1 MKLKPSRYA
10 ALPLVPTLALMAF
23 SAPALA
29 QNSDQADEIEEVVVT
44 GSYIRRTSQFDSPS
58 PIDSVDA
65 AALEAIGATSV
76 ANVVQTLTIN
86 TGSQNNPDAFTQNS
100 TVGTSNFNL
109 RGLGV
114 ASTLVLLNGK
124 RQVLTG
130 LPTNDGLNFV
140 DTNSLVP
147 LIAIDNIDI
156 LKDGAAALY
165 GSDAVAGV
173 VNFRTRNDFEGF
185 EVSADYQ
192 SVEDD
197 GTSSEYQLQ
206 AIFGARGERSH
217 VMAAFSF
224 AERTPLSTQ
233 ERRLSRPQDDSS
245 TLGDPGSYFFPS
257 GPLVGLPIIDPTGCQ
272 TSAVDGS
279 FIGGIP
285 VLLAPPGTVPGLDVG
300 LCSFDFG
307 DFFTLIP
314 DETRFN
320 GFARGSYQLTDSIE
334 LVGEFGFARN
344 RAQRLNSPTFPNLRF
359 PTVPGTHP
367 NNPFG
372 TDVNYFGRASGNG
385 GTAAPTVNEIDTWRS
400 SIELNGELDNGWYW
414 QVAYVGA
421 KNEGVNVTADT
432 LAQEFQDALN
442 GFGGSDC
449 TGPTDPNAQAGV
461 GPCQYFNP
469 FATKFL
475 SPNSQDVINSFT
487 ADQVLDTTA
496 ELNTIEAVVSGE
508 IFETKAGTASIAI
521 GAQYRQEELS
531 HDYNSL
537 ANQDRFAF
545 VIGNPDFDADRDVNA
560 AFVELGIPVT
570 DTIDIQLAARYED
583 YGGAIGSTTDPK
595 IAAIYRPTDTFT
607 LRGSFSTSF
616 RAPSLFQTNGGS
628 TSLNQISDP
637 LNPGLNFAAVR
648 SSPNPD
654 LQPEESDA
662 FNAGM
667 SFEIVENLVLDLD
680 YWSFDFTDVIIQE
693 NFQAVLNAF
702 PNDTSRVQRVA
713 GPGSPVTQI
722 NVGFVNASSVET
734 DGVDF
739 RLKYQFETAAGVF
752 QPIVEGTYILGY
764 DLEDPQAGNVDGAGL
779 RNFQNFGNPTP
790 ELRANAGIAWVNGAH
805 SANIFARYISGYDDD
820 QNCSDGAPS
829 TGGVCPTGTGFFD
842 IDSQLTFDLQYSF
855 DTVVAFDW
863 ETGPL
868 LTLGV
873 INATAEKPPQ
883 VFTNGGYDARV
894 HDPRGRLVYLRFKQG
909 F

>member
-1 MKLKPSRYA
+1 
-10 ALPLVPTLALMAF
+10 
-23 SAPALA
+23 
-29 QNSDQADEIEEVVVT
+29 
-44 GSYIRRTSQFDSPS
+44 
-58 PIDSVDA
+58 
-65 AALEAIGATSV
+65 
-76 ANVVQTLTIN
+76 
-86 TGSQNNPDAFTQNS
+86 
-100 TVGTSNFNL
+100 
-109 RGLGV
+109 
-114 ASTLVLLNGK
+114 
-124 RQVLTG
+124 
-130 LPTNDGLNFV
+130 
-140 DTNSLVP
+140 
-147 LIAIDNIDI
+147 
-156 LKDGAAALY
+156 
-165 GSDAVAGV
+165 
-173 VNFRTRNDFEGF
+173 
-185 EVSADYQ
+185 
-192 SVEDD
+192 
-197 GTSSEYQLQ
+197 
-206 AIFGARGERSH
+206 
-217 VMAAFSF
+217 
-224 AERTPLSTQ
+224 
-233 ERRLSRPQDDSS
+233 
-245 TLGDPGSYFFPS
+245 
-257 GPLVGLPIIDPTGCQ
+257 
-272 TSAVDGS
+272 
-279 FIGGIP
+279 
-285 VLLAPPGTVPGLDVG
+285 
-300 LCSFDFG
+300 
-307 DFFTLIP
+307 
-314 DETRFN
+314 
-320 GFARGSYQLTDSIE
+320 
-334 LVGEFGFARN
+334 
-344 RAQRLNSPTFPNLRF
+344 
-359 PTVPGTHP
+359 
-367 NNPFG
+367 
-372 TDVNYFGRASGNG
+372 
-385 GTAAPTVNEIDTWRS
+385 
-400 SIELNGELDNGWYW
+400 
-414 QVAYVGA
+414 
-421 KNEGVNVTADT
+421 DT

-449 TGPTDPNAQAGV
+449 TGPTDPNAQPGV

-521 GAQYRQEELS
+521 GAQYRQEELA

-648 SSPNPD
+648 SSANPD

-805 SANIFARYISGYDDD
+805 TANIFARYISGYDDD

-873 INATAEKPPQ
+873 INATAEEPPQ